1 MAAYAAMGMVNLA
14 ARALALLAGASC
26 VLALRHYPLDHGW
39 PGLLFAALLP
49 AYFLLLCWRPAC
61 WLFCVP
67 ALLPVLDLA
76 PWSGWFFF
84 EEIDVLL
91 LLTLACGY
99 WRLGGPVQ
107 MPAAQLSPAARV
119 CLLLCSLA
127 WLLALLRGMLPLP
140 PPDAN
145 AWDNYLS
152 PYNSV
157 RLGKAWAWSML
168 LLPLL
173 LRDAGSDG
181 LRRYALPG
189 MLAGLAMVSLFA
201 LWERAVFPGLLNM
214 ASDYRITAPF
224 SAMHTGG
231 AALDGYL
238 ALGLPFAALWLAR
251 ARSGAH
257 IALALLLL
265 ALALHAAVTTFS
277 RGLYAALLASL
288 LATLLLFFWQALAAG
303 RRAPRTRPGPPPW
316 RALVLSVLL
325 ASLGAALLLYMF
337 ELAGY
342 RGLLAAF
349 VLLSASFVLAAR
361 PLPWRLAPASVLC
374 ALCLQAVL
382 ASWWPI
388 PEAGWLKGPY
398 FLFLLA
404 ALLLATM
411 LLPGPLWPRSITL
424 PHSPARLGLAMMAW
438 TLLACNL
445 CWIGWHWAGNQAL
458 LPGGLVVLLATLMLC
473 NWRGQPPLWRLDRAS
488 LGIAGA
494 AGIVLLLAIPV
505 SASYYAT
512 QRFATSAGDLQGR
525 LRHWHQVLSMQPPD
539 WGSRVFGMGLGSFPA
554 TYYWHNP
561 QRDVPA
567 SIVYADEGGNGGSPG
582 NRYVRLASPGYSA
595 GYGELLRLLQRLT
608 VQPATRYT
616 LALDARRSGA
626 MPVLLLRL
634 CQRQLLYAQNC
645 VNAPLRL
652 RAPAVDTSATVTTTT
667 TAWQHY
673 QVQFDSGALGAGA
686 WLLRAPVQLELAA
699 SGTASSSVVDIDN
712 LSLTAPDGEQLIANG
727 QFTQANNYWFFS
739 SDHHHLPWHIKN
751 LPLQL
756 LVESGWGGALSML
769 GLFSLAALRLLRRAT
784 QANSATAT
792 TLATAATSAT
802 SSTSATSA
810 TPDQHGALACGTALL
825 GFLVV
830 GLFDS
835 LLDVPRLAL
844 LFYLM
849 LLCALLQPMHAS
861 PRPPAESAPP

>member
-1 MAAYAAMGMVNLA
+1 MPSLA
-14 ARALALLAGASC
+14 ARPLALVAGAAC
-26 VLALRHYPLDHGW
+26 VLALRHYPLGHGW

-76 PWSGWFFF
+76 PWTGWFFL

-91 LLTLACGY
+91 LLTVACGY

-107 MPAAQLSPAARV
+107 PAAARLSPAARA

-127 WLLALLRGMLPLP
+127 WLVALLRGLLPLP
-140 PPDAN
+140 PLDVN

-152 PYNSV
+152 AYNSL

-173 LRDAGSDG
+173 RRDAGTDG
-181 LRRYALPG
+181 VRRYALPG
-189 MLAGLAMVSLFA
+189 MLAGLAMVALFT

-214 ASDYRITAPF
+214 SSDYRTTAPF

-238 ALGLPFAALWLAR
+238 ALSLPFAALWLAR
-251 ARSGAH
+251 AHSRWH

-265 ALALHAAVTTFS
+265 ALGLHAAFSTFS
-277 RGLYAALLASL
+277 RGLYAALLAAAL
-288 LATLLLFFWQALAAG
+288 LVFWQVLAAS
-303 RRAPRTRPGPPPW
+303 RRTPQSGQLPLRR
-316 RALVLSVLL
+316 LVPVLLL

-337 ELAGY
+337 SLAGY

-349 VLLSASFVLAAR
+349 VLLGATFVLAAR

-382 ASWWPI
+382 ASWWPE
-388 PEAGWLKGPY
+388 PAAHLAAGWLKGPY

-404 ALLLATM
+404 ALLLAAV
-411 LLPGPLWPRSITL
+411 LLPGTAAE
-424 PHSPARLGLAMMAW
+424 HSPARLGVAMMAW

-445 CWIGWHWAGNQAL
+445 AWIGWHWAGSKAL
-458 LPGGLVVLLATLMLC
+458 LPAGLVVLLAMLMLC
-473 NWRGQPPLWRLDRAS
+473 NGRRRAPLWRLDRSS

-494 AGIVLLLAIPV
+494 ASIVLLLAIPV

-512 QRFATSAGDLQGR
+512 ERFATSAGDLQGR
-525 LRHWHQVLSMQPPD
+525 LRHWRQVLAMQPAD
-539 WGSRVFGMGLGSFPA
+539 WGSRLFGMGLGSFPA

-561 QRDVPA
+561 VRDVPA
-567 SIVYADEGGNGGSPG
+567 SISYADEGGNPG
-582 NRYVRLASPGYSA
+582 DLPDLPNPTNPPNPPNRYVRLASPGYSA
-595 GYGELLRLLQRLT
+595 GYGELLRLLQRLP
-608 VQPATRYT
+608 VQPGTRYS
-616 LALDARRSGA
+616 LALDARRDA
-626 MPVLLLRL
+626 AMPMPMPVLLVRL

-645 VNAPLRL
+645 INAPLRL
-652 RAPAVDTSATVTTTT
+652 RANAAVHPGTPAA
-667 TAWQHY
+667 AWQHY
-673 QVQFDSGALGAGA
+673 QVQFDSGPLGSGA
-686 WLLRAPVQLELAA
+686 WLLRPPVQLELAA
-699 SGTASSSVVDIDN
+699 SGTANSSVVDIDN
-712 LSLTAPDGEQLIANG
+712 LSLRASGGEELIANG

-751 LPLQL
+751 LALQL
-756 LVESGWGGALSML
+756 LVETGWCGALAML
-769 GLFSLAALRLLRRAT
+769 GLLSLAALRLLRCARHGPLG
-784 QANSATAT
+784 QA
-792 TLATAATSAT
+792 
-802 SSTSATSA
+802 
-810 TPDQHGALACGTALL
+810 GVLACGGAMA

-844 LFYLM
+844 LAYLM
-849 LLCALLQPMHAS
+849 LLCALLQPLPPSSSH
-861 PRPPAESAPP
+861 PAERSPP

>member
-1 MAAYAAMGMVNLA
+1 MAAHAAMARLA
-14 ARALALLAGASC
+14 ARALALLAGAAC
-26 VLALRHYPLDHGW
+26 VLALRHYPLGHGW

-76 PWSGWFFF
+76 PWSGWFFL

-99 WRLGGPVQ
+99 WRLGGPDQ
-107 MPAAQLSPAARV
+107 PAAARLSFAARA

-127 WLLALLRGMLPLP
+127 WLVALLRGMLPLP
-140 PPDAN
+140 PVDAH

-168 LLPLL
+168 LLPLV
-173 LRDAGSDG
+173 LRDAGSHG

-214 ASDYRITAPF
+214 SSDYRITAPF

-238 ALGLPFAALWLAR
+238 ALSLPFAALWLAR
-251 ARSGAH
+251 ARSRAH
-257 IALALLLL
+257 VALALLLL
-265 ALALHAAVTTFS
+265 ALGLHAAFATFS

-288 LATLLLFFWQALAAG
+288 LATALLFSWQARAA
-303 RRAPRTRPGPPPW
+303 RRHATRPRRGPPPW
-316 RALVLSVLL
+316 RALLLTALL
-325 ASLGAALLLYMF
+325 AGLGAALLIYMF
-337 ELAGY
+337 ALAGY

-382 ASWWPI
+382 AGCWPD
-388 PEAGWLKGPY
+388 AQTGWLKGPY

-404 ALLLATM
+404 ALLLAGA
-411 LLPGPLWPRSITL
+411 LRPSRSKRAS
-424 PHSPARLGLAMMAW
+424 SPARLGLAMVAW

-445 CWIGWHWAGNQAL
+445 CWIGWHWAGSPAL
-458 LPGGLVVLLATLMLC
+458 LPAGLVVLLAMLMLC
-473 NWRGQPPLWRLDRAS
+473 NWRWRPPLWRLDRAS
-488 LGIAGA
+488 LGTAGA
-494 AGIVLLLAIPV
+494 AGILLLLAIPV

-512 QRFATSAGDLQGR
+512 ERFATSAGDLHGR
-525 LRHWHQVLSMQPPD
+525 LRHWHQVLAMQPPD
-539 WGSRVFGMGLGSFPA
+539 WASRLFGMGLGSFPA

-561 QRDVPA
+561 RRDVPA
-567 SIVYADEGGNGGSPG
+567 SITYAAEGGHGDTAGNG
-582 NRYVRLASPGYSA
+582 YVRLASPGYSA
-595 GYGELLRLLQRLT
+595 GYGELLRLLQRLS
-608 VQPATRYT
+608 VQPATSYT

-626 MPVLLLRL
+626 MPVLLVRL

-652 RAPAVDTSATVTTTT
+652 RAPAAGTATA
-667 TAWQHY
+667 AWQHY
-673 QVQFDSGALGAGA
+673 QVQLDSGKLGAGA

-699 SGTASSSVVDIDN
+699 SGTASSSIVDIDN
-712 LSLTAPDGEQLIANG
+712 LSLTAPGGEELIANG
-727 QFTQANNYWFFS
+727 RFTQANNYWFFS

-756 LVESGWGGALSML
+756 LVETGWSGALSTL
-769 GLFSLAALRLLRRAT
+769 GLFSLATLRLLRRAH
-784 QANSATAT
+784 
-792 TLATAATSAT
+792 
-802 SSTSATSA
+802 
-810 TPDQHGALACGTALL
+810 PDRPAHRGGHGALAGGAALA

-835 LLDVPRLAL
+835 LIDVPRLAL
-844 LFYLM
+844 LAYLM
-849 LLCALLQPMHAS
+849 LLCALLQAVHAP
-861 PRPPAESAPP
+861 PRHLAESAPP